1 MKILVELRV
10 EWDSLRLHEMR
21 TPKDYYDKY
30 YKEQKDILFDAET
43 ESIYYEIELPFIPI
57 VGQLIGT
64 KFGACIVTY
73 SYLELE
79 PTQKTYYDYNRIIVD
94 EQ

>member
-1 MKILVELRV
+1 M
-10 EWDSLRLHEMR
+10 
-21 TPKDYYDKY
+21 
-30 YKEQKDILFDAET
+30 AA
-43 ESIYYEIELPFIPI
+43 
-57 VGQLIGT
+57 QLIGT

-79 PTQKTYYDYNRIIVD
+79 PTEKTYYDNSRIIVD